1 MSGGLDN
8 CPEIQ
13 SYRNLPF
20 KEGFYSHLNMTFFN
34 GDFGAQK
41 VKEDIMLVLNL
52 KELEKR
58 KHIELIQQF
67 KIHFPNINSF
77 LESVNSLNVF
87 KSAVAILLQRSES
100 YLFLLVGCKA
110 VYEQLIDVPFLTIH
124 DSILI
129 EERYSELTKRILD
142 ESITNSTQLEA
153 GISIKKPN
161 NPIENINEIAESKWF
176 ELKNK

>member
-1 MSGGLDN
+1 
-8 CPEIQ
+8 
-13 SYRNLPF
+13 
-20 KEGFYSHLNMTFFN
+20 
-34 GDFGAQK
+34 
-41 VKEDIMLVLNL
+41 
-52 KELEKR
+52 
-58 KHIELIQQF
+58 
-67 KIHFPNINSF
+67 
-77 LESVNSLNVF
+77 
-87 KSAVAILLQRSES
+87 
-100 YLFLLVGCKA
+100 VGCKA

-142 ESITNSTQLEA
+142 ESITNSTQLDA